1 MNWYAFSS
9 RLNESNERPR
19 SVTVIGWFL
28 VVAAVLSVL
37 VGVPLALAPPE
48 PIRAFWPQIYN
59 DASPLALSA
68 FFVAAS
74 ALTLWC
80 GWGLLAAKA
89 VARSVT
95 VGYCVVASVVG
106 FVLYPIEPI
115 YVFNGLTNVG
125 FTLVVWYFLYR
136 PVVSD
141 YFESTAET

>member
-1 MNWYAFSS
+1 MSEA
-9 RLNESNERPR
+9 NERPR

-37 VGVPLALAPPE
+37 VGVPMALAPPE

-95 VGYCVVASVVG
+95 VGYFVVVSVVG
-106 FVLYPIEPI
+106 FVLYPLEPI

-136 PVVSD
+136 PAVSD